1 MTDDPFAPLRRKLQD
16 AVLGPAGTLPLE
28 VRSAALDDPAS
39 LPGAQGVWAGQVAL
53 DATRVTDA
61 DAAALRAQGLDDRAI
76 FELTAAAAVGQ
87 AGRLLDAAL
96 AALRAGEDAD
106 ASA

>member
-1 MTDDPFAPLRRKLQD
+1 MHDPFEAHRRRLVT
-16 AVLGPAGTLPLE
+16 AIHGPAGTLPPATRE
-28 VRSAALDDPAS
+28 AALQDPAS
-39 LPGAQGVWAGQVAL
+39 LTGPQGVWAGQVAL

-61 DAAALRAQGLDDRAI
+61 DVAALRAQGLDDRQI

-96 AALRAGEDAD
+96 AALAKQEP
-106 ASA
+106 